1 MSLLETEVA
10 GIRFPNPF
18 ILASGPPTA
27 NGSMIKAGFD
37 AGWGGAVLKTV
48 ALEPTP
54 LPSPRVHILRKGR
67 HQQGM
72 VNIELL
78 TDIPLESWKSEL
90 DFVRD
95 AHPTRPIIVSVMGG
109 GKAEEWQ
116 VAMRQLEPHGVS
128 AFELNVSCPNI
139 SGKKGA
145 QLGQDPESLAKV
157 ISWAKE
163 ATELPIFV
171 KLTPNVTD
179 IVALAKVAEEAGA
192 DAITSTNTLS
202 GLAGIDI
209 ETFSP
214 LPSVEDLG
222 IFGGYSGPG
231 LKPVSLRATASIA
244 RALKTPVIGCGG
256 IENWRDAIE
265 YLAVGASALQA
276 CTAVMWRGYGIIEN
290 LVGGLEKYLEEH
302 NYEAISDIRGKAL
315 SKIVQFPDLNLSY
328 KLLAAIDEAL
338 CNGCGLCV
346 TACASGG
353 YQAIQVL
360 DKKGVVDEYKCDGC
374 GLCVGICP
382 TKGIEMVPR
391 VHTM

>member
-1 MSLLETEVA
+1 MSILETKVA
-10 GIRFPNPF
+10 GITFPNPF

-67 HQQGM
+67 NQQGM

-78 TDIPLESWKSEL
+78 TDVSLESWKREL
-90 DFVRD
+90 DLVRD

-109 GKAEEWQ
+109 GQPEEWQ
-116 VAMRQLEPHGVS
+116 ETMWQLEPHGIN

-139 SGKKGA
+139 SEKKGA

-157 ISWAKE
+157 IGWAKD
-163 ATELPIFV
+163 ATQLPVFV

-179 IVALAKVAEEAGA
+179 IVALAKIAAEAGA

-202 GLAGIDI
+202 GLAGIDL

-214 LPSVEDLG
+214 LPAVEDLG
-222 IFGGYSGPG
+222 IYGGYSGPG

-244 RALKTPVIGCGG
+244 RALKIPVVGCGG
-256 IENWRDAIE
+256 IESWRDAVE
-265 YLAVGASALQA
+265 YIAVGASALQV
-276 CTAVMWRGYGIIEN
+276 CTAVMWRGYELIKK
-290 LVGGLEKYLEEH
+290 LVGGLEKYLDEH
-302 NYEAISDIRGKAL
+302 GHQSLSDIRGKAL
-315 SKIVQFPDLNLSY
+315 AKIVQFPDLNLSY
-328 KLLAAIDEAL
+328 KLQAVINQDL

-346 TACASGG
+346 TACTSGG
-353 YQAIQVL
+353 YQAIQVIE
-360 DKKGVVDEYKCDGC
+360 KKGVVDEYKCDGC

-382 TKGIEMVPR
+382 TEGIVMLPR
-391 VHTM
+391 A